1 MRKYL
6 VLLLLLLVSCSSKKK
21 LDTFESVVE
30 FLISISNSKTKEVY
44 SQLYTIDSA
53 KKQGKEYCAKLDSGL
68 TRLQIDDEKIYKL
81 VENKKLTRDQTAE
94 ILYIDDIIHD
104 TAIEF
109 YCPKYEQKNLKN
121 RIGK

>member
-1 MRKYL
+1 MRRYL
-6 VLLLLLLVSCSSKKK
+6 ILLLLLLVSCSPKKK

-30 FLISISNSKTKEVY
+30 FLINISDYKTKEVY

-53 KKQGKEYCAKLDSGL
+53 KQQGKEYCAKLDSGL
-68 TRLQIDDEKIYKL
+68 TRSQIDDEKTSKL
-81 VENKKLTRDQTAE
+81 VENKKLTRDQQVE
-94 ILYIDDIIHD
+94 ILQIDDIIHD

-109 YCPKYEQKNLKN
+109 YCPKYEKKSLKD